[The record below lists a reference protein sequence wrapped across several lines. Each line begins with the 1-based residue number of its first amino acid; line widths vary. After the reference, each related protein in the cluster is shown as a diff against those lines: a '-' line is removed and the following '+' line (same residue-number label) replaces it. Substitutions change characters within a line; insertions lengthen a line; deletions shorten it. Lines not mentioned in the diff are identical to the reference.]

1 MYYPMTS
8 SISNGLV
15 ALYGSDER
23 IINNN
28 KNYTS
33 VTFEVLS
40 KFKTR
45 GKY

>member
-1 MYYPMTS
+1 MTS

-28 KNYTS
+28 NKGLT
-33 VTFEVLS
+33 
-40 KFKTR
+40 KTK
-45 GKY
+45 KYRIMKCKYR